1 MLSTRALCEQDVAG
15 VEASIEHQVDHDE
28 YCIWIPLVDIQY
40 CVMETTTTVLM
51 ARKRGLRRV
60 AGLADILTL
69 RLEALVPP
77 DRESRVVIVE

>member
-1 MLSTRALCEQDVAG
+1 MDM
-15 VEASIEHQVDHDE
+15 
-28 YCIWIPLVDIQY
+28 QY

-77 DRESRVVIVE
+77 DRESRVVIVEQPLSRRDVERMLAAFDRSG